1 MELKLTISLYC
12 SSESRID
19 FWREMLHDLSAELV
33 FTFDRNQYFE
43 VDWAGS
49 LNIVR
54 LIDLTQTGLDATWLS
69 QLLEHPAPVPPLLVV
84 DQSMLATDPTL
95 PLGVEI
101 TVPLPGLVRNKLV
114 GMLAFSR
121 NLLKIRWQEQRVS
134 QVEAKLRKEI
144 AYHKETERILSENE
158 RTLRSIYRSIEATG
172 ESVLITDKSET
183 VYYVNPAFSRL
194 SGFEADEV
202 FDTPANEFF
211 RFDHSPVDLGTM
223 KAIARETGSWQG
235 DVTMQR
241 KNGELYDAFLDL
253 NSVTDGAGNFE
264 GFIFIQRDIT
274 GIKKMMH
281 DLERLARI
289 DSLTGLYNRR
299 YFMERFEEEMIRS
312 RRYSR
317 PTTLLLLDLDHF
329 KDVNDS
335 FGHSSGDRVLER
347 TGFLIEKQMRTT
359 DFAGRYGGEELCIA
373 LPETSL
379 EGGCIFAERL
389 RVRIQEESF
398 RTDDDRLFNVT
409 CSIGVVLLDAK
420 DQNIAYYFSLADQ
433 ALYRAKKLGRN
444 RVEVA

>member
-1 MELKLTISLYC
+1 MEIKLTISIFC
-12 SSESRID
+12 ANDQKIET
-19 FWREMLHDLSAELV
+19 WRDVLHDLDVELL
-33 FTFDRNQYFE
+33 FTFDEARYFE
-43 VDWAGS
+43 QAVAEALS
-49 LNIVR
+49 TVH
-54 LIDLTQTGLDATWLS
+54 LIDLTETGLSDFWLEE
-69 QLLEHPAPVPPLLVV
+69 LLAKPRTVPPLLVV
-84 DQSMLATDPTL
+84 TERMLAVNPSLPPSIDVTL
-95 PLGVEI
+95 PS
-101 TVPLPGLVRNKLV
+101 PALVRNKV
-114 GMLAFSR
+114 TAMLAYSR
-121 NLLKIRWQEQRVS
+121 NLLKMRWQEQRVS

-194 SGFEADEV
+194 SGFDADEV
-202 FDTPANEFF
+202 FGSTADEFF

-223 KAIARETGSWQG
+223 KTIARETGSWQG

-253 NSVTDGAGNFE
+253 NSVADANHNFE

-274 GIKKMMH
+274 AIKKMMH

-299 YFMERFEEEMIRS
+299 YFMERFEEEMIRG
-312 RRYSR
+312 RRYNR

-347 TGFLIEKQMRTT
+347 VGYLIEKQMRTT
-359 DFAGRYGGEELCIA
+359 DFAGRYGGEELCVA

-409 CSIGVVLLDAK
+409 CSVGVVLLDSK
-420 DQNIAYYFSLADQ
+420 DQNIAYYFSVADQ

-444 RVEVA
+444 RVEVG